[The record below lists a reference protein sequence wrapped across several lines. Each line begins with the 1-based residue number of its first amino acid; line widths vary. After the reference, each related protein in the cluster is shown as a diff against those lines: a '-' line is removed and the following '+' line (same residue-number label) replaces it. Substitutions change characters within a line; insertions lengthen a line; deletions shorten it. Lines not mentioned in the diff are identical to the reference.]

1 MPSTWALSNP
11 VSGESVSNYMLRQ
24 LPEHATGYVHS
35 VFQTSFNVKVG
46 EFLVHVGS
54 TSSPLSCLGLNID
67 PKRMQELLPCIR
79 QGDRG
84 IFRSGTLRI
93 YNQQQVS
100 TIDYGSFPTEDLH
113 VGERTEL
120 TGPALLTQLRHMNLQ
135 ERIGIR
141 WDNALE
147 QALCSLRNPKAD
159 AASLEAAITFLI
171 GRGLGLTPSGD
182 DILLGYGAGL
192 QAWGNPELFCSILR
206 AMLNRQTTDVSIA
219 YLNAMLDRYVNADY
233 HALFSAVRAGREA
246 AYPALLEAI
255 SHHGHT
261 SGCDSLLGLLTAVE
275 LLCSA

>member
-11 VSGESVSNYMLRQ
+11 VSGQSVSNYMLRH

-35 VFQTSFNVKVG
+35 VFQTSFNVKIDG
-46 EFLVHVGS
+46 FLVHVGS
-54 TSSPLSCLGLNID
+54 TTNPLSCLGLNID
-67 PKRMQELLPCIR
+67 LKRMQELLPCVR

-100 TIDYGSFPTEDLH
+100 TIDYGSLPTVDLYI
-113 VGERTEL
+113 GERTEL
-120 TGPALLTQLRHMNLQ
+120 TGSALLTQLRGMDLRS
-135 ERIGIR
+135 RIGIS
-141 WDNALE
+141 WDSALE
-147 QALCSLRNPKAD
+147 QALHSLRDPKAD
-159 AASLEAAITFLI
+159 ASSLQAAIEFLL

-192 QAWGNPELFCSILR
+192 QAWGDPELFCGTLR
-206 AMLNRQTTDVSIA
+206 AMLDRQTTDVSIA

-246 AYPALLEAI
+246 AYPALLETI

-275 LLCSA
+275 LLCEA